1 MLYAYGDDKNPLDET
16 VRCLDEIVTDFII
29 ETCHTAA
36 KSAEVCGRTKL
47 KNEDFMFA
55 IRKDEVATG
64 RVRELHAVEKKLK
77 EARKQFDT
85 GEGKVGLERGG
96 RKKKEGKEEEIK
108 GDVKGKVKEE
118 LVDEDEDL
126 GDIDDE

>member
-36 KSAEVCGRTKL
+36 
-47 KNEDFMFA
+47 FMFA

-64 RVRELHAVEKKLK
+64 RVRELHTVEKKLK

-96 RKKKEGKEEEIK
+96 RKKKDVKEDEIK
-108 GDVKGKVKEE
+108 ADVKTKVKEE